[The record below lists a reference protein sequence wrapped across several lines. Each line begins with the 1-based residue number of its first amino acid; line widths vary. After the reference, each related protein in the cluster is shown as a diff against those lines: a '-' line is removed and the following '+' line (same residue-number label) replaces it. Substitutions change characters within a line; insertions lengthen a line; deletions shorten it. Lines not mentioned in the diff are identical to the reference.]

1 MTTYYFY
8 NKETKRLTPAPKV
21 ATIDG
26 ALVVNP
32 TAEQYAAMGGDDPE
46 KGAYPLAPA
55 NPPTP
60 PEGKIALVD
69 GYELSDGEWAATYR
83 YEDAPPPPPR
93 CWTRHALMKACGDKW
108 ETVKAALV
116 EANLYDAFLTAN
128 EILEDDPDFVKGI
141 AWAKATY
148 GEETVEEILAAAEE
162 M

>member
-1 MTTYYFY
+1 MQFYFY
-8 NKETKRLTPAPKV
+8 NKETKRLTPAKAV
-21 ATIDG
+21 ATING
-26 ALVVNP
+26 ALVVHP
-32 TAEQYAAMGGDDPE
+32 SAAQYASMGGDDPE
-46 KGAYPLAPA
+46 KGAYPLGATGLE
-55 NPPTP
+55 NLV
-60 PEGKIALVD
+60 PEGKVAVPD
-69 GYELSDGEWAATYR
+69 GYELQSGMWIKKFR

-128 EILEDDPDFVKGI
+128 EILEDDEDFVKGI

-148 GEETVEEILAAAEE
+148 GEETVEEVLAAAEE